1 MCKILLLFSLILTG
15 ITGGFGQTISSA
27 DTVYSRYNKKTIQS
41 ITIKEGHKISIY
53 NYHTSGNLA
62 SEEFLIDSL
71 KQGKHRFWFD
81 NGQVRRENFYVD
93 DLCLSIKE
101 WYDNGQIQ
109 SEEHYIKAETDVK
122 IEFSKPKNGFYTL
135 LNGKYLKY
143 YKSGAVRT
151 SGTYKAGKKDGK
163 WLEFYETGNKKSET
177 IYIKEETARTSKAW
191 YSSGKLHY
199 IRHYAQDT
207 SKRKKREILDGEQIS
222 YFENGKISE
231 HSYYVF
237 GKKNGLFESWYESGL
252 KKQETRY
259 KLDRIDGIHKT
270 WESNG
275 NLSLYTESYDR
286 YDSIRKFYRTVM
298 HGEHQTYYPNGNKK
312 SFGKYIHGKEDGL
325 FTTYFNNGSKSSEVS
340 YKNGQK
346 IGQATYWNDNKLIR
360 TVEKYVLKKD
370 TFCSV
375 KDGEQL
381 VYAENGN
388 LIEKGS
394 YVMGLKEGQWLNWYD
409 NGVLMASVYY
419 SNNLPNGEAK
429 RYDVNGKI
437 TSMIQC
443 DSALNNLTQKMD
455 GLKTNFEYYK
465 TGLPKTVSYF
475 NGDQCFKRIQYD
487 ENNVYWDIQYQLNFK
502 NYQPYSTSD
511 FLYRLK
517 FHNNGKLKEL
527 EILYHNHKIGRAL
540 SYYYNGNVKS
550 LKDYDVDGKPIDF
563 DLFWASDGSVL
574 KAFYKDSIL
583 NLSDTLIT
591 HLYELYKRV
600 EPKEQI
606 NISQN
611 YDRLANPAVR
621 SFLKYEFGKKVKLNL
636 FYPNGNQML
645 DCYLENQKAY
655 GPFKIYHANGKVFRE
670 ETEHFGKY
678 NDSSISYFPSGFKSF
693 MDISLNNQSIEK
705 REWYDSGQIKMLAN
719 YLDNKMHGAQTLW
732 YPNGK
737 IESENAY
744 DSGRSTGYKTYHK
757 NGQLKTS
764 SYYTS
769 RTFKYKITENYNIN
783 GIKTQY
789 EEWDGSKQNGP
800 YLQWW
805 RDGKPKTVAWFK
817 NGKSDSIWTF
827 YNEDGSFNKEIQY
840 KNGYS
845 LKSYSQLECE
855 CLDTTSSRI
864 SYAPGLKDLVS
875 QTKLHE
881 WSFNFHAPI
890 DEYLNRLFYKNLQ
903 FNNNGDASFASFDL
917 LAFEKLNIKIPNNS
931 GLELCLNPCYT
942 KANSI
947 SSIPFSVNINK
958 KDKAQ
963 TRVNIYPKFLSIQFS
978 KNLFHRWDTALLYK
992 NKQVN
997 EYSNTA
1003 RQFDVYLPSPLVFKA
1018 KEIKYNKDAHF
1029 EASNTSDI
1037 CFPKSEIG
1045 HSGVSIDF
1053 NDFTLDLDVSRNP
1066 YQIDALN
1073 FQRYGNYYYNGPDD
1087 YEYSNEY
1094 GNSRGSGSGSYKGNS
1109 SGNGGGRYGTD
1120 EPNYNGKKET
1130 ALSKFV
1136 GIYVDSAQLGI
1147 PKDVFLTD
1155 TNLMVT
1161 GRNIL
1166 IENNYIIASFSVK
1179 AKVGAALFFDFNYK
1193 GKNYTFIPQNIENR
1207 LKEKGFYKVYS
1218 EYDKE
1223 KSEYV
1228 FYIYFKAN
1236 S

>member
-1 MCKILLLFSLILTG
+1 MSR
-15 ITGGFGQTISSA
+15 A

-41 ITIKEGHKISIY
+41 ITIREGNKISIY
-53 NYHTSGNLA
+53 TYHASGNLA

-71 KQGKHRFWFD
+71 KQGKHSFWYD
-81 NGQVRRENFYVD
+81 NGQVRRQHFYVND
-93 DLCLSIKE
+93 ICMSTRE
-101 WYDNGQIQ
+101 WYDNGQLQ
-109 SEEHYIKAETDVK
+109 GEEHYIKAEYDVK
-122 IEFSKPKNGFYTL
+122 IEFSQRNNGFYAL

-143 YKSGAVRT
+143 YKSGALRT
-151 SGTYKAGKKDGK
+151 SGTYKAGKKEGK
-163 WLEFYETGNKKSET
+163 WVEYYETGNKKSET
-177 IYIKEETARTSKAW
+177 IYIKGETARTSKAW
-191 YSSGKLHY
+191 YSSGRLHY
-199 IRHYAQDT
+199 IYHYAQDT
-207 SKRKKREILDGEQIS
+207 SKRYKREIKDGEQIG
-222 YFENGKISE
+222 YFENGKMSE

-237 GKKNGLFESWYESGL
+237 GKKNGLYESWYESGL

-259 KLDRIDGIHKT
+259 KLDRIDGVNKT

-286 YDSIRKFYRTVM
+286 FDSIRKYYRTVM

-312 SFGKYIHGKEDGL
+312 STGKHIHGKEDGI
-325 FTTYFNNGSKSSEVS
+325 FTTYFNNGSKSSEVG

-346 IGQATYWNDNKLIR
+346 IGKATFWNDNKLIR
-360 TVEKYVLKKD
+360 TVENYVLKKD

-381 VYAENGN
+381 VYAENGT
-388 LIEKGS
+388 LIEKGT
-394 YVMGLKEGQWLNWYD
+394 YVMGSKEGLWLNWYD

-419 SNNLPNGEAK
+419 SNNLPNGETK
-429 RYDVNGKI
+429 RYDVDGKI
-437 TSMIQC
+437 TSMIKV
-443 DSALNNLTQKMD
+443 DSARNTLNNKMD
-455 GLKTNFEYYK
+455 YLKTHFEYYK
-465 TGLPKTVSYF
+465 TGLPNTISYL
-475 NGDQCFKRIQYD
+475 NGDQYFKRIQYY
-487 ENNVYWDIQYQLNFK
+487 ETNFTKEVQYQINFK
-502 NYQPYSTSD
+502 NEQTYSSSD

-517 FHNNGKLKEL
+517 FHDNGKLKEL
-527 EILYHNHKIGRAL
+527 EILYHNQKIGRAL
-540 SYYYNGNVKS
+540 NYYYNGNLKS
-550 LKDYDVDGKPIDF
+550 LKDYDVFGKPMDY

-574 KAFYKDSIL
+574 KALYKDSAL
-583 NLSDTLIT
+583 NLSDTLISSIYK
-591 HLYELYKRV
+591 LYNRV
-600 EPKEQI
+600 EPQEKI

-611 YDRLANPAVR
+611 HDRLANPAAR
-621 SFLKYEFGKKVKLNL
+621 SFFKYVFGEHLKLNL
-636 FYPNGNQML
+636 FYPNGNKMV

-655 GPFKIYHANGKVFRE
+655 GPFKIYHANGKVFKE

-678 NDSSISYFPSGFKSF
+678 NDTSNSYFPSGFKSF
-693 MDISLNNQSIEK
+693 MDISLNNKSVEK
-705 REWYDSGQIKMLAN
+705 REWYDSGQIKMLST
-719 YLDNKMHGAQTLW
+719 YLDNKMHGTLTLW

-737 IESENAY
+737 TESENTY
-744 DSGRSTGYKTYHK
+744 DSGRSTSNKVYHI
-757 NGQLKTS
+757 NGQLKTKS
-764 SYYTS
+764 IYTS
-769 RTFKYKITENYNIN
+769 TALNSRITETFNNN

-789 EEWDGSKQNGP
+789 EEWIGYKQNGP

-805 RDGKPKTVAWFK
+805 NNGKPKTIAWYK
-817 NGKSDSIWTF
+817 NGKPDSTWTF

-845 LKSYSQLECE
+845 LKSFSQMECE
-855 CLDTTSSRI
+855 CLDTTGSRI

-875 QTKLHE
+875 QTKLRE

-947 SSIPFSVNINK
+947 STIPFNVNINK

-978 KNLFHRWDTALLYK
+978 RNLFHRWDTALLYK

-1003 RQFDVYLPSPLVFKA
+1003 RQFDIYLPSPLLFKA
-1018 KEIKYNKDAHF
+1018 KEIRYNKDAHF
-1029 EASNTSDI
+1029 EVSYISDI

-1053 NDFTLDLDVSRNP
+1053 NDFTLDLDVSHNP

-1073 FQRYGNYYYNGPDD
+1073 FERYGNYYYYGSDD
-1087 YEYSNEY
+1087 DEYSNQNTY
-1094 GNSRGSGSGSYKGNS
+1094 SRGSGSGTSRGY
-1109 SGNGGGRYGTD
+1109 SGGDGGGRYGTN
-1120 EPNYNGKKET
+1120 EPSYNGKKET

-1147 PKDVFLTD
+1147 PKDVFFTD
-1155 TNLMVT
+1155 TNLMVV
-1161 GRNIL
+1161 GRNII
-1166 IENNYIIASFSVK
+1166 IENNYIIASFSIK
-1179 AKVGAALFFDFNYK
+1179 SKVGAALFFDFNYK

-1236 S
+1236 